1 MKFNETLF
9 DEYISSNNNYDLHK
23 KIDFSK
29 IENISNLPN
38 IIIYGPPGI
47 GKYTQSLKIINQY
60 SDFNL
65 KYEKKILIL
74 FNKNNYYYKISDIH
88 YEVDMELLGCNSKT
102 LWHEIFN
109 YIIEIIISKN
119 NKKGI
124 ILCKNFHLI
133 NSELLDIFYSY
144 MQKHYNNNSI
154 IRFILIT
161 ENICFIPYNIINN
174 CKIINISRPTK
185 NNYNKCLIKKIGNN
199 VNINDICNIKD
210 IKNNIDIDF
219 SYKDYSDK
227 IFNII
232 INNTNIDFMT
242 LRENIYDI
250 FIYNIDINLC
260 INYIIKKLIQ
270 RNIIKFDKITEIL
283 KITFDFYLY
292 YNNNYRPIY
301 HLEKYIL
308 NIISIINGL

>member
-9 DEYISSNNNYDLHK
+9 DEYIATNNKYDLHK

-65 KYEKKILIL
+65 KYEKKILIV

-109 YIIEIIISKN
+109 HIIEIIISKN

-144 MQKHYNNNSI
+144 MQKHYNNSSI
-154 IRFILIT
+154 IRFILIS
-161 ENICFIPYNIINN
+161 ENICFIPDNIINN
-174 CKIINISRPTK
+174 CKIINICRPTK
-185 NNYNKCLIKKIGNN
+185 NNYNKMYG
-199 VNINDICNIKD
+199 
-210 IKNNIDIDF
+210 
-219 SYKDYSDK
+219 
-227 IFNII
+227 
-232 INNTNIDFMT
+232 T
-242 LRENIYDI
+242 
-250 FIYNIDINLC
+250 
-260 INYIIKKLIQ
+260 
-270 RNIIKFDKITEIL
+270 
-283 KITFDFYLY
+283 
-292 YNNNYRPIY
+292 
-301 HLEKYIL
+301 H
-308 NIISIINGL
+308 

>member
-9 DEYISSNNNYDLHK
+9 DEYITTNNNYDLHK
-23 KIDFSK
+23 KIDLKK
-29 IENISNLPN
+29 IDNINNLPN

-60 SDFNL
+60 SDFSL
-65 KYEKKILIL
+65 KYEKKILIV

-109 YIIEIIISKN
+109 HIVEIIISKN

-133 NSELLDIFYSY
+133 NSELLEIFYSY

-154 IRFILIT
+154 IKFILIA
-161 ENICFIPYNIINN
+161 ENICFIPDNIINN
-174 CKIINISRPTK
+174 CKIINISRPSK
-185 NNYNKCLIKKIGNN
+185 NNYNKTLIKKMNN
-199 VNINDICNIKD
+199 NINITEITNIKD
-210 IKNNIDIDF
+210 IKNNIDID
-219 SYKDYSDK
+219 STYKDFSNK
-227 IFNII
+227 ILNI
-232 INNTNIDFMT
+232 INNENIEFMS

-260 INYIIKKLIQ
+260 INYIIKNLIEK
-270 RNIIKFDKITEIL
+270 NIIKFDKISEIL

-308 NIISIINGL
+308 NIISIINEL

>member
-9 DEYISSNNNYDLHK
+9 DEYIATNNNYDLHK

-60 SDFNL
+60 SDFSL
-65 KYEKKILIL
+65 KYEKKILIV

-109 YIIEIIISKN
+109 HIVEIIISKN

-133 NSELLDIFYSY
+133 NSELLEIFYSY

-154 IRFILIT
+154 IKFILIA
-161 ENICFIPYNIINN
+161 ENICFI
-174 CKIINISRPTK
+174 
-185 NNYNKCLIKKIGNN
+185 
-199 VNINDICNIKD
+199 
-210 IKNNIDIDF
+210 
-219 SYKDYSDK
+219 
-227 IFNII
+227 IF
-232 INNTNIDFMT
+232 
-242 LRENIYDI
+242 
-250 FIYNIDINLC
+250 
-260 INYIIKKLIQ
+260 KLI
-270 RNIIKFDKITEIL
+270 
-283 KITFDFYLY
+283 
-292 YNNNYRPIY
+292 IY
-301 HLEKYIL
+301 QHK
-308 NIISIINGL
+308 